1 MGARAPRA
9 AETNAAAALVAE
21 MSSDFWGAV
30 SPSVYETARLVT
42 LAPWLAGHP
51 QRVLFLLRNQRR
63 DGSWGTPDGYGLV
76 PTLSATEALL
86 TSLRRWRHGGSEPA
100 LDYADVLSA
109 ADRGLQALFGW
120 LRADAR
126 IALPDT
132 VAAEIVIPA
141 LVAQVNTHLDGFGSA
156 PVSGLDRWRDSGY
169 LDRWRDGGYLDRWR
183 DGGPL
188 RLPPGVDDGL
198 LARLGHLVRQGYG
211 LPTKLWHSLEAVG
224 PLVRGASFIHP
235 VHGAVGCSP
244 AATAAWLPEGTGC
257 PAAVDYLHAV
267 QQRDGGPVPGVTP
280 ITVFERAWVLAT
292 LTSAGISVRVPQEI
306 VDSLHAA
313 FGAGGVAAGPGL
325 PPDSDDTAVALYALA
340 QVGSPRS
347 LDCLLAYRVGAH
359 FSCFPDERTP
369 STSTNAHILQT
380 FGRYLEHNFPQRFR
394 HHTAIGKLAKWLR
407 DCQEADGNWWD
418 KWHASPYYA
427 TAHCTTALHRH
438 SRKAST
444 STVSRAVEWLLGSQR
459 ADGSW
464 GRWRG
469 TYEETAYAV
478 QTLLRTRVSRADRAV
493 EQAAAR
499 GCVFLQRSGGDHP
512 YPPDLRPPHPQPAQ
526 PQPALWHDKD
536 LYTPVRVVRAEGLA
550 ALHLAYANPHVAA
563 SIDYWT
569 QKELD
574 TAEWSTEEAEQERA
588 G

>member
-9 AETNAAAALVAE
+9 AKMNAAAALVAE
-21 MSSDFWGAV
+21 MSSDSCGAV

-51 QRVLFLLRNQRR
+51 QRVLFLLGAQRR
-63 DGSWGTPDGYGLV
+63 DGSWGAPDGYGLV

-100 LDYADVLSA
+100 LDYADVLSS
-109 ADRGLQALFGW
+109 ADRGLQTLFGW
-120 LRADAR
+120 LGADAR

-132 VAAEIVIPA
+132 IAAEIVIPA
-141 LVAQVNTHLDGFGSA
+141 LVEQVNTHLAGFGSA
-156 PVSGLDRWRDSGY
+156 PVSGLEHWRE
-169 LDRWRDGGYLDRWR
+169 GGR
-183 DGGPL
+183 L

-198 LARLGHLVRQGYG
+198 LARLRHLRCHGHD

-224 PLVRGASFIHP
+224 PLVRGAPFIHP

-257 PAAVDYLHAV
+257 PTVVDYLHAV
-267 QQRDGGPVPGVTP
+267 QHRGGGPVPGVTP

-292 LTSAGISVRVPQEI
+292 LTAAGIGVRVPPEI

-325 PPDSDDTAVALYALA
+325 PPDSDDTAVTLYALA

-347 LDCLLAYRVGAH
+347 LDCLWAYRVDAH
-359 FSCFPDERTP
+359 FSCFPNERTP

-394 HHTAIGKLAKWLR
+394 HRAAMGKLAGWLR
-407 DCQEADGNWWD
+407 DHQEADGYWWD

-427 TAHCTTALHRH
+427 TARCATALHRH
-438 SRKAST
+438 SRTAST
-444 STVSRAVEWLLGSQR
+444 AAVSGAVEWLLDSQR

-478 QTLLRTRVSRADRAV
+478 QTLLRTRVSRSDSAV
-493 EQAAAR
+493 EQAVAR

-512 YPPDLRPPHPQPAQ
+512 PDPDPP
-526 PQPALWHDKD
+526 LWHDKD

-550 ALHLAYANPHVAA
+550 ALHQAYTNPHVAA
-563 SIDYWT
+563 FIDYWT
-569 QKELD
+569 PPVPD
-574 TAEWSTEEAEQERA
+574 TAERDTEETEQERA